1 MQTLAGRKAF
11 ITGASAGIG
20 AAIARSLSS
29 AGAQVVLAAR
39 RTDRI
44 QALADQLEGAQA
56 VTLDVRDADAVRAAI
71 EAAQPDLVIAG
82 AGLAIGTESLQD
94 GDPADWSVVLDT
106 NVKGVLHVLRAALP
120 GLIQARGGDV
130 VLLGSV
136 AGRQVYPGG
145 NVYNASKF
153 AVRALYEAMRL
164 DAGGH
169 GIRFT
174 TVDPGMVE
182 SEFSL
187 VRMRGDQGQAE
198 SVYKGMQALKP
209 EDVAEAVL
217 FAVSRPA
224 HVNIGE
230 IVLWPTDQSS
240 TRDVHRT

>member
-20 AAIARSLSS
+20 AAIARSLSA
-29 AGAQVVLAAR
+29 AGAHVVLAAR
-39 RTDRI
+39 RSDRI
-44 QALADQLEGAQA
+44 QELAGQLEGAQA
-56 VTLDVRDADAVRAAI
+56 VALDVRDADAVRAAI
-71 EAAQPDLVIAG
+71 EAAQPDLVVAG
-82 AGLAIGTESLQD
+82 AGLALGTDSLQD

-106 NVKGVLHVLRAALP
+106 NVKGVLHVLRGALP
-120 GLIQARGGDV
+120 GLIEAEGGDV

-187 VRMRGDQGQAE
+187 VRMRGDAGKAE
-198 SVYKGMQALKP
+198 SVYKGMQALTP
-209 EDVAEAVL
+209 EDVADAVL

-240 TRDVHRT
+240 TRDVHRS

>member
-20 AAIARSLSS
+20 AAIARSLSA

-39 RTDRI
+39 RADRI
-44 QALADQLEGAQA
+44 QELAAELDGAQA

-71 EAAQPDLVIAG
+71 EAAQPDLVVAG
-82 AGLAIGTESLQD
+82 AGLAVGTESLQD
-94 GDPADWSVVLDT
+94 GNPDDWSLVLDT

-120 GLIQARGGDV
+120 GLIRARGGDV

-153 AVRALYEAMRL
+153 AVRALYEALRL

-182 SEFSL
+182 TEFSL
-187 VRMRGDQGQAE
+187 VRMRGDADQAKA
-198 SVYKGMQALKP
+198 VYKGMRALQP
-209 EDVAEAVL
+209 EDVADAVL